1 MRRLLGSIRELPVT
15 FEIADSATLMGR
27 ETKLPLPDALIA
39 ATAMSSG
46 LALMTR
52 NRRDFERVAGLVPGA

>member
-1 MRRLLGSIRELPVT
+1 MRELPVT
-15 FEIADSATLMGR
+15 PEIADSAGLIRR
-27 ETKLPLPDALIA
+27 EAKLPLPDALIA

-52 NRRDFERVAGLVPGA
+52 SRRDFERVAGLVLHA